1 MYANRLCVV
10 DDDDGVCSLIRDV
23 AERIGFSVS
32 VAHSE
37 AEYVQVSAQAV
48 PAVIVLD
55 LQLPGTDG
63 VELLRRL
70 AEQRCRAAIYLVS
83 GFDARVLNTARQLAL
98 GLGLDVRGTLAKPFP
113 VRELERLLR
122 AAVQTQQVIGDGEL
136 RDALATGEL
145 VLHYQPKIG
154 LEGTEPTRSGARGA
168 DWAAGHG
175 RPAATIDGW
184 LVDGVEALVRWQH
197 PGHGLLPPG
206 RFMPLA
212 ESSGQLEALTF
223 YMVEAILTQI
233 RAWRDDGF
241 EPLVAANLPP
251 QLLADL
257 GLPDRLEQ
265 LVRDHGVD
273 CRQIMLEVTESG
285 VTADVV
291 HGMEVLSRLRLKGF
305 GLAIDDFGT
314 GYSSLVQ
321 LYRMPFSELKI
332 DRSFVADVLAT
343 EEAAT
348 IVRSTVDLGHNLGMT
363 VCAEGVENGKTATW
377 LTGLGCDRAQGFYF
391 ARPLPA
397 SELMSRLGAAGHT
410 VATPAP
416 RSGNVV
422 PLR

>member
-10 DDDDGVCSLIRDV
+10 DDDDDVCVLIRDV

-37 AEYVQVSAQAV
+37 AEFVRASEQAK
-48 PAVIVLD
+48 PSTIVLD
-55 LQLPGTDG
+55 LHLPGTDG

-83 GFDARVLNTARQLAL
+83 GFDNRVLNTARQLAL
-98 GLGLDVRGTLAKPFP
+98 GLGLDVRGMLAKPFP
-113 VRELERLLR
+113 VRELERQLR
-122 AAVQTQQVIGDGEL
+122 SAMQTQQALGDGEL

-145 VLHYQPKIG
+145 VLHYQPKVV
-154 LEGTEPTRSGARGA
+154 LEGTEPARPGARGS
-168 DWAAGHG
+168 DWTAGHE

-184 LVDGVEALVRWQH
+184 LVDGVEALLRWQH
-197 PGHGLLPPG
+197 PGHGLLPPS
-206 RFMPLA
+206 RFLRLA
-212 ESSGQLEALTF
+212 ETSGQLEALTV
-223 YMVEAILTQI
+223 YVIEAVLTQI
-233 RAWRDDGF
+233 AAWREEGF
-241 EPLVAANLPP
+241 EPSVAVNLPP

-257 GLPDRLEQ
+257 GLPDRLAQ
-265 LVRDHGVD
+265 LVRDRGVD

-305 GLAIDDFGT
+305 GLSIDDFGT

-348 IVRSTVDLGHNLGMT
+348 IVRSTVDLAHNLGMT
-363 VCAEGVENGKTATW
+363 VCAEGVENGKTATL

-397 SELMSRLGAAGHT
+397 AELMPRLRAAGHP
-410 VATPAP
+410 VATKTP